1 MRCQDVERL
10 ILEEPELGPEERD
23 EMESHLSRCA
33 RCSDLRN
40 FKKALHERVAEV
52 AAPELPA
59 GLDERVRKSAHA
71 ELIARLGGRR
81 AAGARP
87 DVKAEVPGLIWAAL
101 AAITVLTLSF
111 LIPGVQDLV
120 ENQKLTLGTGL
131 VLILILQNAL
141 TLFFAPVVLRRERN
155 VQGG

>member
-10 ILEEPELGPEERD
+10 IVEESELGPAERD

-59 GLDERVRKSAHA
+59 GLDARVRKSAHA
-71 ELIARLGGRR
+71 ELIARLGGRV
-81 AAGARP
+81 AGARP
-87 DVKAEVPGLIWAAL
+87 DVKVEVPGLIWAAL
-101 AAITVLTLSF
+101 TVITVLTLSF

-141 TLFFAPVVLRRERN
+141 TLFFAPVVLRRERR